1 LLSHNYTVLYG
12 YKLNSLEGFKIMM
25 YLLEDVR
32 RELSVEDT
40 YNGLQVSAYVEGI
53 GWVELEYNGYTK
65 KQAVNAFL
73 NYVALE
79 LNKRGV

>member
-1 LLSHNYTVLYG
+1 
-12 YKLNSLEGFKIMM
+12 MM
-25 YLLEDVR
+25 YLLDEVR
-32 RELSVEDT
+32 RELSVENT

-53 GWVELEYNGYTK
+53 GWVELEYKGYSK

-73 NYVALE
+73 TYVTYE